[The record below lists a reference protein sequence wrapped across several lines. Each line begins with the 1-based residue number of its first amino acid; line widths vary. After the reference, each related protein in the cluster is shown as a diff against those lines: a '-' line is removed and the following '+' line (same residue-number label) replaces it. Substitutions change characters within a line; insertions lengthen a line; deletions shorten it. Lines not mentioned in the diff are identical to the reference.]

1 MLNKLQKLFIALW
14 LVFAI
19 FCLASAVNEFLF
31 VGNSGKGFMFLG
43 ISVAAYLMHRFRKKQ
58 YSNFNQE

>member
-19 FCLASAVNEFLF
+19 YCLVDACNQFF
-31 VGNSGKGFMFLG
+31 FQDNPNKGFMFLG

-58 YSNFNQE
+58 YSNFNQK